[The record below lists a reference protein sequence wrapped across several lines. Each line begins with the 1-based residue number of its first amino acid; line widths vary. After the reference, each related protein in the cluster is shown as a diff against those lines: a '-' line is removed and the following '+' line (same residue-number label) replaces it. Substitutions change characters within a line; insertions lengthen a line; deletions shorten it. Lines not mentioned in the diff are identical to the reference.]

1 MHKLR
6 VLLIFSETGP
16 HFAALT
22 ALNLTGTTGWPPT
35 YSSTYLCLKY
45 ARPHTQLFIHILN
58 AITQDLLGLYSA
70 N

>member
-6 VLLIFSETGP
+6 VLLFFSETGSY
-16 HFAALT
+16 FAALT

-35 YSSTYLCLKY
+35 YSSTYP
-45 ARPHTQLFIHILN
+45 RPHTRSFIHILN
-58 AITQDLLGLYSA
+58 AITQDLLGLHSA